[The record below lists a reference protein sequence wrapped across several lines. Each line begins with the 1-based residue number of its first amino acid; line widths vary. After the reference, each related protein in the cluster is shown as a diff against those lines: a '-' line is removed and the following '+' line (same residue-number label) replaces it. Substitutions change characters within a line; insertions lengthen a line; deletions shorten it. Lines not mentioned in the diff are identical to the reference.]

1 MNSSGLEKLTVKD
14 LKTEANIMDPDTSI
28 SKVIGALRESGRYQ
42 VFTKKEN
49 KVGIISMRDILK
61 VTNITTR
68 KVENTFQHIPI
79 INLDQGI
86 QNIAR
91 IMEKYRVR
99 ALPVVEDNE
108 IIGEINSTSMVNAI
122 NQDILKKFKIKSIM
136 TLNPIVMTAKDLTTK
151 AKKIMIQKKIDHIPV
166 TENGKLKS
174 VTTSSHIVFRMLP
187 SQGVET
193 GMWGA
198 DKEKRL
204 DYPLKMIFEEEPLSF
219 EVETKI
225 SDVLSAMQK
234 RNSAYSVALLWDEIQ
249 GIVTYRDFLKI
260 IAAEESKLDIPI
272 YIVGLP
278 EDPFEAESTRDK
290 FLRTITALKKT
301 FPEIIEARSTIQTK
315 VIRKDR
321 RRYEV
326 KAMIKTPKEIHSYSE
341 EGYNLLEIFDLISIR
356 MRRLT
361 EQRRSNKRENSIREK
376 K

>member
-1 MNSSGLEKLTVKD
+1 MKFSSLEKLTVKD

-42 VFTKKEN
+42 VFTKIEN
-49 KVGIISMRDILK
+49 KFGIISMRDILK
-61 VTNITTR
+61 VTNITSR
-68 KVENTFQHIPI
+68 KISSTYQHIPMV
-79 INLDQGI
+79 NLDQEI
-86 QNIAR
+86 QNISSV
-91 IMEKYRVR
+91 MEKYRVR

-108 IIGEINSTSMVNAI
+108 IIGEINSTSIVNAI
-122 NQDILKKFKIKSIM
+122 SQDTLKKFKIKSIM
-136 TLNPIVMTAKDLTTK
+136 TPNPIVMTTKDLTTK
-151 AKKIMIQKKIDHIPV
+151 AKKTMIQKRIDHIPV

-174 VTTSSHIVFRMLP
+174 VTTSSQIVFRMLP
-187 SQGVET
+187 SQSVET

-198 DKEKRL
+198 EKEKRL
-204 DYPLKMIFEEEPLSF
+204 DYPLKMVFDEEPLTC
-219 EVETKI
+219 EVEAKT
-225 SDVLSAMQK
+225 SDVLEAMQK
-234 RNSAYSVALLWDEIQ
+234 RNSTYSAVLLWDEIQ

-260 IAAEESKLDIPI
+260 VAAEESKLDIPI

-290 FLRTITALKKT
+290 FLKTITGLKKS

-315 VIRKDR
+315 LIRKDR

-341 EGYNLLEIFDLISIR
+341 EGYNLIEIFDLISDR
-356 MRRLT
+356 MKRLMD
-361 EQRRSNKRENSIREK
+361 NKRSKKREVSIREK